1 LIMPIGAVLS
11 PLPLA
16 SLLLSTVYPCVWGSH
31 TLHIPRGGLLLGGG
45 VPNLLG
51 TSVRGKI
58 HAFCRT
64 STGRYRQY
72 TTDEAVRR
80 TRFGSRYRLQE
91 EEVDEPIYN
100 ARLSIKCEGSGE
112 TILFHSSWVI
122 KPPPIPSQH
131 STLRARINRQEN
143 QSLWTNLNMDEDGEW
158 LYDALIGGTLKISH
172 DGSYMNDLARDVC
185 ACGVVFHCTRTNK
198 YADLTWAERSTPQIA
213 TNYRGE
219 ILGGQGPGR
228 QKISRRLH
236 SSANRMRQYGGSKA
250 RPDSTTPTTG
260 ETSTS

>member
-1 LIMPIGAVLS
+1 MGYCSNRGNFEFTWRVILDGVPQYQPCLAILYLLFYLLPQPKSERLPRLIMPIGAVLS

-100 ARLSIKCEGSGE
+100 ARLSIKVKDQGRQYCS
-112 TILFHSSWVI
+112 
-122 KPPPIPSQH
+122 
-131 STLRARINRQEN
+131 STL
-143 QSLWTNLNMDEDGEW
+143 
-158 LYDALIGGTLKISH
+158 
-172 DGSYMNDLARDVC
+172 
-185 ACGVVFHCTRTNK
+185 
-198 YADLTWAERSTPQIA
+198 
-213 TNYRGE
+213 
-219 ILGGQGPGR
+219 PG
-228 QKISRRLH
+228 
-236 SSANRMRQYGGSKA
+236 
-250 RPDSTTPTTG
+250 
-260 ETSTS
+260 